1 MLSSLLERFP
11 IKVYIEKCL
20 STLRIFSSVWFV
32 LAGPEAALSL
42 DFFPIKSVIT
52 STITMIPDSGA
63 NVIMA
68 SLILQIKFLPS

>member
-1 MLSSLLERFP
+1 MFVNASYLF
-11 IKVYIEKCL
+11 KCL
-20 STLRIFSSVWFV
+20 VCSAR
-32 LAGPEAALSL
+32 PEAALSL